1 MNELIFKTSIK
12 AKLILYSL
20 VTIIAIF
27 VLIAFL
33 DGATSWWTFAFPL
46 LSCCL
51 ILYTI
56 AFQKYTI
63 TDTSLQIK
71 NGYGGSGSR
80 CIPFSS
86 ITKLKRKKKGF
97 QIHCISPNGKIQFFE
112 IRYVGDWQQM
122 LEELKHKTGV
132 IAE

>member
-1 MNELIFKTSIK
+1 MNELNFKTSTK
-12 AKLILYSL
+12 AKGILYSI
-20 VTIIAIF
+20 VAFFVIIGI
-27 VLIAFL
+27 IAFL
-33 DGATSWWTFAFPL
+33 DGATSWWTFLFPL

-80 CIPFSS
+80 CIPLSS

-97 QIHCISPNGKIQFFE
+97 QMYCTLPDGKLQFFE
-112 IRYVGDWQQM
+112 IRYVGNWQQM